1 MIQKSGYL
9 SKVHQQYIV
18 SSRRIQILFLEEI
31 MEKKISPNLTL
42 LALAINAFAIGS
54 TEFISVGLLPMIV
67 KSFNVTLAQAGLTVS
82 LYALGVTIGAPLLTV
97 LTGKWNRR
105 MILFISGNLLAAFA
119 PTFSILLVGR
129 ILAALAHG
137 IFMSVSTVIA
147 ADVVEPSRR
156 ASAIAIMFT
165 GLTVA
170 TVTGVPLGTFIGQ
183 QTTWNMSFIFIAAV
197 GFIGLVASSFLVPR
211 HLPIPGKV
219 DLKGFKRIFSNKPLV
234 MSFLITAFGYG
245 GTFAAYTYLSPILED
260 FGFSASTI
268 VIILIVYGLMVAVGN
283 TVGGHFANE
292 NPLASLIKM
301 FGLLMVALLFLFVTI
316 MIGNNILGLI
326 AALLL
331 GLFAFMNVPGL
342 QLYVVQLAE
351 KYVPQDI
358 TLASALNIAAFNI
371 GITLGSTV
379 GAHVTGK
386 MGIAYTPIF
395 GAIIVLLA
403 ILLTFQVRK
412 SESKT
417 VLTECED

>member
-1 MIQKSGYL
+1 
-9 SKVHQQYIV
+9 
-18 SSRRIQILFLEEI
+18 

-67 KSFNVTLAQAGLTVS
+67 KSFHVTLAQAGLTVS

-105 MILFISGNLLAAFA
+105 SLMLGIMLLFISGNILAAFA
-119 PTFSILLVGR
+119 PTFMVLLAGR

-147 ADVVEPSRR
+147 ADVVAPSRR

-183 QTTWNMSFIFIAAV
+183 QTTWNMSFIFIAVV
-197 GFIGLVASSFLVPR
+197 GLLGLIASSFLVPR

-219 DLKGFKRIFSNKPLV
+219 DLKGFIRIGKNKPLV
-234 MSFLITAFGYG
+234 LSFLITAFGYG
-245 GTFAAYTYLSPILED
+245 GTFAAYTYLSPILEG
-260 FGFSASTI
+260 FGFSASAI
-268 VIILIVYGLMVAVGN
+268 VILLIVYGVMVAIGN
-283 TVGGHFANE
+283 TVGGHFANDK
-292 NPLASLIKM
+292 PLDSLIKM
-301 FGLLMVALLFLFVTI
+301 FGLLLAALVFLFVTI
-316 MIGNNILGLI
+316 LIGKSGLGLL
-326 AALLL
+326 AVMLL

-351 KYVPQDI
+351 KYVPKDI

-371 GITLGSTV
+371 GITLGSTI
-379 GAHVTGK
+379 GAQVTGK
-386 MGIAYTPIF
+386 MGIRYTSIF
-395 GAIIVLLA
+395 GAGIVLLA
-403 ILLTFQVRK
+403 ILLILRVKKGEARTLLN
-412 SESKT
+412 EGA
-417 VLTECED
+417 ECEE

>member
-1 MIQKSGYL
+1 
-9 SKVHQQYIV
+9 
-18 SSRRIQILFLEEI
+18 

-82 LYALGVTIGAPLLTV
+82 LYALGVTIGAPLLTI

-105 MILFISGNLLAAFA
+105 NLMIGIMLLFISGNLLAAFA
-119 PTFSILLVGR
+119 PTFMILIVGR

-147 ADVVEPSRR
+147 ADVVVPSRR

-197 GFIGLVASSFLVPR
+197 GLLGLIASSFLVPR

-219 DLKGFKRIFSNKPLV
+219 DLKGFVRIFTNKPLV
-234 MSFLITAFGYG
+234 LSFLITAFGYG

-260 FGFSASTI
+260 FGFSANAV
-268 VIILIVYGLMVAVGN
+268 VIILIVYGVMVAVGN
-283 TVGGHFANE
+283 TIGGRLANE
-292 NPLASLIKM
+292 KPLASLIKM
-301 FGLLMVALLFLFVTI
+301 FELLLASLVFLFVTI
-316 MIGNNILGLI
+316 LIGNSILGLLGAI
-326 AALLL
+326 LL

-351 KYVPQDI
+351 KYVPEDI
-358 TLASALNIAAFNI
+358 TLASAFNIAAFNI

-379 GAHVTGK
+379 GAQVTDT
-386 MGIAYTPIF
+386 MGITYTPLF
-395 GAIIVLLA
+395 GAVIVLLA
-403 ILLTFQVRK
+403 IVLIKQIKKDKPAETFT
-412 SESKT
+412 EIA
-417 VLTECED
+417 ECED